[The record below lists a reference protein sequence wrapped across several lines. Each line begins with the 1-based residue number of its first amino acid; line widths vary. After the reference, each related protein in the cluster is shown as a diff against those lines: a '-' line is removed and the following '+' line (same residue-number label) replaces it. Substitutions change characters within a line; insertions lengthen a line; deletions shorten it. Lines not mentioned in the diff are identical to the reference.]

1 MKRKITQIGRLFAAA
16 ALFFGASSWA
26 SAQNPVTATW
36 LQFEGSE
43 VPQTATISAEGVF
56 ASDAITLGSGVD
68 ACGTKTIGQDV
79 WPEMTETSKTFA
91 CYGEAEKADDGGAV
105 IPNKAELVRFTLTP
119 NEGVTFTPTKV
130 SLKGFRNGHGNGAIA
145 VVLVS
150 GSTEKVLVDDQML
163 NRNKT
168 EEGFNNYTLLELPVS
183 DFVAEAGQPISV
195 VIKMASTSDH
205 GKLDPA
211 KNDGFADVILEGTY
225 TVPEPAE
232 APKVAYLCGATET
245 TEGVYNALV
254 AAGMEVTALNY
265 DEKTLTGELDADGLT
280 GYDLVVLAGRT
291 GSSSAL
297 AASFNK
303 IVGKVPVLSTKA
315 FWYAKITPAGTNGGN
330 PGTTDSPSL
339 SIDRAELY
347 AEHDI
352 FAGIEGNNIV
362 VFNASEAITTGR
374 YMQSNGQFADNTPAQ
389 TTIATVGG
397 QDAIAEAWVDGKGF
411 VMIPFDANDATCAAN
426 GLTEAGAKLFVNAAN
441 YLIAGEQYEPSY
453 VGTCPK
459 PVITATRIGETVEYT
474 LSITATA
481 EPAIEGLKIYYTID
495 GSEPTAET
503 GTLYDA
509 ETPVKLVNDCT
520 VKAIACA
527 DKYRNSEVAE
537 YAFVN
542 EAMTKLATPVI
553 TTNQNEKDVT
563 VTITSTTEG
572 VEPTAYAIYYTID
585 GSEPTAESTLYAEP
599 FTFAGASATVKAIA
613 IGEGYKNSEVAT
625 QQITNSGYVAREK
638 TLYQS
643 DFNMLPTSW
652 GYYDP
657 ESCDEQYSGK
667 GIAADPNASW
677 SKNITFIDKGKSGS
691 GKWHDWA
698 FESSKCRVFLPIQQ
712 ALGGVGSAYGPA
724 TEADAGATQGAL
736 AYTAESGTSVTFTYT
751 KQLEAPFDII
761 MYLGTGS
768 TSGTLKCAV
777 QVSDDM
783 EIWETIENISQ
794 PVDKMIHKQ
803 VLSYDGT
810 GKKYIRLDFDGS
822 SKNSNGML
830 FDFIVKGIGQDV
842 LTLQSLTPTAGTK
855 EEPKEID
862 KAQSAFTATFNLD
875 ATIDDATVA
884 YFGAPIEGDAYTKN
898 CEVAVEGKKVT
909 ITRPEAETALAPGNY
924 VLYLAGVK
932 DAQGTALETP
942 VTAYYYVKAQLPTPT
957 LGEPKQEDKYVSV
970 VVNPLAEEYTGYNF
984 YYTTDGSEP
993 TMSSFLYDG
1002 TSIKFYGESATIKVI
1017 AAGEKYISSGV
1028 VSVDVVNENYMAR
1041 EKVVYSTDFHTPHS
1055 EWFYLVDFTYDEA
1068 DTTKAVNAVVKDG
1081 ATWPEGITYSEWSEK
1096 DHFRVHIFP
1105 KDNAYTGYRQYAG
1118 WSFYGESGRR
1128 MFLQDNKGLAFLGS
1142 SGKASVAP
1150 DQTFAGPFDIEVKI
1164 SNTKQDTPIRI
1175 YVGDELEG
1183 DTWELIG
1190 EGTIAN
1196 GESGSVIGSYNGTA
1210 EKYVRFESTA
1220 KEFYVDKFTV
1230 KGPGYGELKLQ
1241 SVSPAGGE
1249 YAAPA
1254 VLEETA
1260 TTFVLTFN
1268 NPLAAEQDVDL
1279 VVFFAAPALPV
1290 HNCTYTIEGNTMTVT
1305 RPDAATPLAAGTYQF
1320 LVKGVKD
1327 VTGQVLG
1334 SQLNTFYKV
1343 EGSSS
1348 VIAPEVEK
1356 TVVSSVI
1363 YSISGA
1369 VQSELTPGLNF
1380 VRTTYSDGT
1389 VEVEKVINK

>member
-1 MKRKITQIGRLFAAA
+1 MNGEEFGDEQYVLPIKGEQAASHTITFTT
-16 ALFFGASSWA
+16 
-26 SAQNPVTATW
+26 PVTGN
-36 LQFEGSE
+36 LPF
-43 VPQTATISAEGVF
+43 TISGKQAI
-56 ASDAITLGSGVD
+56 ARITLGV
-68 ACGTKTIGQDV
+68 QDKQ
-79 WPEMTETSKTFA
+79 E
-91 CYGEAEKADDGGAV
+91 
-105 IPNKAELVRFTLTP
+105 
-119 NEGVTFTPTKV
+119 
-130 SLKGFRNGHGNGAIA
+130 
-145 VVLVS
+145 
-150 GSTEKVLVDDQML
+150 
-163 NRNKT
+163 
-168 EEGFNNYTLLELPVS
+168 
-183 DFVAEAGQPISV
+183 
-195 VIKMASTSDH
+195 
-205 GKLDPA
+205 
-211 KNDGFADVILEGTY
+211 
-225 TVPEPAE
+225 VPEPSE

-254 AAGMEVTALNY
+254 AAGMDVIALNY
-265 DEKTLTGELDADGLT
+265 DDKTLTGELEADGLA
-280 GYDLVVLAGRT
+280 GYDLVVLAGKT

-297 AASFNK
+297 AASFDK

-315 FWYAKITPAGTNGGN
+315 FWYAKTSPAGTNGGN
-330 PGTTDSPSL
+330 PGTAETPSL
-339 SIDRAELY
+339 SIDRVDLY

-352 FAGIEGNNIV
+352 FAGIDGNNIG
-362 VFNASEAITTGR
+362 VFNVSDAITTGR

-411 VMIPFDANDATCAAN
+411 VMIPFDANDATCAAD

-441 YLIAGEQYEPSY
+441 YLIAGKQYEVPY

-459 PVITATRIGETVEYT
+459 PVITTTRIDQTVKYT

-481 EPAIEGLKIYYTID
+481 EPAIDGLKIYYTID
-495 GSEPTAET
+495 GTEPTA
-503 GTLYDA
+503 
-509 ETPVKLVNDCT
+509 
-520 VKAIACA
+520 
-527 DKYRNSEVAE
+527 NSKV
-537 YAFVN
+537 
-542 EAMTKLATPVI
+542 
-553 TTNQNEKDVT
+553 
-563 VTITSTTEG
+563 
-572 VEPTAYAIYYTID
+572 YT
-585 GSEPTAESTLYAEP
+585 EP
-599 FTFAGASATVKAIA
+599 FAFAGGSATVKAIA
-613 IGEGYKNSEVAT
+613 IGEGYKNSDVAT
-625 QQITNSGYVAREK
+625 QQITNTGYVAREK

-677 SKNITFIDKGKSGS
+677 DKNITFIDKGKSGS

-783 EIWETIENISQ
+783 TEWETIENISQ

-810 GKKYIRLDFDGS
+810 GKKYIRLDFAGS

-830 FDFIVKGIGQDV
+830 FDFIVKGIGQDE
-842 LTLQSLTPTAGTK
+842 LTLLSMSPPAGTK

-862 KAQSAFTATFNLD
+862 KAQTVFTATFNLNAVIGD
-875 ATIDDATVA
+875 AVA
-884 YFGAPIEGDAYTKN
+884 YFGAPVEGEAYTKN
-898 CEVAVEGKKVT
+898 CEIVAEGNKVT
-909 ITRPEAETALAPGNY
+909 ITRPEADKELAAGNY
-924 VLYLAGVK
+924 VLYLSGVK
-932 DAQGTALETP
+932 DEQGAALKTP
-942 VTAYYYVKAQLPTPT
+942 ITAYYYVKAQLPTPT
-957 LGEPKQEDKYVSV
+957 LAEPKQEDTYVSV
-970 VVNPLAEEYTGYNF
+970 VVNPLAEEYTDYNF
-984 YYTTDGSEP
+984 YYTTDGSTP
-993 TMSSFLYDG
+993 TTSSFLYDG

-1017 AAGEKYISSGV
+1017 AAGEKYIASGV
-1028 VSVDVVNENYMAR
+1028 AEVPVVNDNYMAR
-1041 EKVVYSTDFHTPHS
+1041 EKVVYTNDFHTPHS

-1081 ATWPEGITYSEWSEK
+1081 AVWPEGITYSEWSEK

-1105 KDNAYTGYRQYAG
+1105 KGNEYTGYRQYAG

-1128 MFLQDNKGLAFLGS
+1128 MFLQDNKGLALLGS

-1150 DQTFAGPFDIEVKI
+1150 DSMFVGPFDIDIQVSGAKSAAKVQI
-1164 SNTKQDTPIRI
+1164 FVS
-1175 YVGDELEG
+1175 DELEG
-1183 DTWELIG
+1183 NSWELIG
-1190 EGTIAN
+1190 EATAPAGEKATIT
-1196 GESGSVIGSYNGTA
+1196 GSYNGTDK
-1210 EKYVRFESTA
+1210 KYVRVETTTSEIYF
-1220 KEFYVDKFTV
+1220 DKFIV
-1230 KGPGYGELKLQ
+1230 KAPGYGELKLQ
-1241 SVSPAGGE
+1241 SVSPAGGA
-1249 YAAPA
+1249 YDAPA

-1260 TTFVLTFN
+1260 DTFVLTFN
-1268 NPLAAEQDVDL
+1268 NPLATEQDADL

-1305 RPDAATPLAAGTYQF
+1305 RPDATTPLAAGTYQF
-1320 LVKGVKD
+1320 IVKGVKD
-1327 VTGQVLG
+1327 VAGQVLG

-1348 VIAPEVEK
+1348 SVNAPEVEK
-1356 TVVSSVI
+1356 TVVSTVI

-1369 VQSELTPGLNF
+1369 VQSELAPGLNF

-1389 VEVEKVINK
+1389 VEVEKVIKK

>member
-26 SAQNPVTATW
+26 SAAETTEVVFSSKTATCEANASSPW
-36 LQFEGSE
+36 SFGSWQVSNEAGKTYQKGSGATNDYVKFSAQDIDWKISIPEGKEVVSFKVKATTNVDDTKDSRRAYLKHVNGVTLDSTEYNFPHRNTTSPFSEYTVNLETPATGEVSFE
-43 VPQTATISAEGVF
+43 F
-56 ASDAITLGSGVD
+56 ANNQVCAIITLGV
-68 ACGTKTIGQDV
+68 QDKQ
-79 WPEMTETSKTFA
+79 ET
-91 CYGEAEKADDGGAV
+91 
-105 IPNKAELVRFTLTP
+105 
-119 NEGVTFTPTKV
+119 
-130 SLKGFRNGHGNGAIA
+130 
-145 VVLVS
+145 
-150 GSTEKVLVDDQML
+150 
-163 NRNKT
+163 
-168 EEGFNNYTLLELPVS
+168 
-183 DFVAEAGQPISV
+183 
-195 VIKMASTSDH
+195 
-205 GKLDPA
+205 
-211 KNDGFADVILEGTY
+211 
-225 TVPEPAE
+225 PEPAE

-265 DEKTLTGELDADGLT
+265 DDKTLTGNLETDALT
-280 GYDLVVLAGRT
+280 GYDLVVLAGKT

-297 AASFNK
+297 AASFDK

-315 FWYAKITPAGTNGGN
+315 FWYAKTSPAGKNGGN
-330 PGTTDSPSL
+330 PGDVAPSPTAV
-339 SIDRAELY
+339 RVALY

-352 FAGIEGNNIV
+352 FAGIEGNEITA
-362 VFNASEAITTGR
+362 FNTVEGTVR
-374 YMQSNGQFADNTPAQ
+374 YFQSNGEFANNTPAQ

-411 VMIPFDANDATCAAN
+411 VMIPFDANDATCAVN

-453 VGTCPK
+453 VDTCPK
-459 PVITATRIGETVEYT
+459 PAITATRIGETVEYT

-481 EPAIEGLKIYYTID
+481 EPTIEGLKIYYTID

-572 VEPTAYAIYYTID
+572 VESTAYAIYYTID

-677 SKNITFIDKGKSGS
+677 SKNITFINKGKSGS

-698 FESSKCRVFLPIQQ
+698 FESSKCRVFLPIEQN
-712 ALGGVGSAYGPA
+712 LGGVGSAYGPA

-736 AYTAESGTSVTFTYT
+736 AFTNENGEVSTMTFTYT

-761 MYLGTGS
+761 MYLGTGKE
-768 TSGTLKCAV
+768 SGTLKCAV

-783 EIWETIENISQ
+783 EVWETIENISQ
-794 PVDKMIHKQ
+794 PVDKRIHKQ
-803 VLSYDGT
+803 MISYDGT
-810 GKKYIRLDFDGS
+810 GKKYIRLDFAGS
-822 SKNSNGML
+822 SKETNGMI

-875 ATIDDATVA
+875 AAIDEATVA

-909 ITRPEAETALAPGNY
+909 ITRPEAATALAPGNY
-924 VLYLAGVK
+924 VLYLSGVK
-932 DAQGTALETP
+932 DVQGTALETP

-1055 EWFYLVDFTYDEA
+1055 EWFYLVDFTYDEV

-1175 YVGDELEG
+1175 YVGDALEG

-1190 EGTIAN
+1190 EGTIAK

-1220 KEFYVDKFTV
+1220 AEFYVDKFTV

-1305 RPDAATPLAAGTYQF
+1305 RPNAATPLAAGTYQF

-1389 VEVEKVINK
+1389 VEVEKVIKK

>member
-26 SAQNPVTATW
+26 SAAETTEVVFSPSTYDSSVIDSENDKLVTWKFKNDYSMTNASGKTW
-36 LQFEGSE
+36 GTSGKDYIKFSAGVLFE
-43 VPQTATISAEGVF
+43 VPIPEGKQVATFTVKGTTNYNETGYIQNVNGEEFG
-56 ASDAITLGSGVD
+56 SDI
-68 ACGTKTIGQDV
+68 
-79 WPEMTETSKTFA
+79 
-91 CYGEAEKADDGGAV
+91 YV
-105 IPNKAELVRFTLTP
+105 IPAKGSSAVEHTVTLKTPATDKFTFMLAGTQCIVSIAL
-119 NEGVTFTPTKV
+119 GVQDKQET
-130 SLKGFRNGHGNGAIA
+130 
-145 VVLVS
+145 
-150 GSTEKVLVDDQML
+150 
-163 NRNKT
+163 
-168 EEGFNNYTLLELPVS
+168 
-183 DFVAEAGQPISV
+183 
-195 VIKMASTSDH
+195 
-205 GKLDPA
+205 
-211 KNDGFADVILEGTY
+211 
-225 TVPEPAE
+225 PEPAE

-542 EAMTKLATPVI
+542 EAMTKLVTPVI

-572 VEPTAYAIYYTID
+572 VEPAAYAIYYTID

-643 DFNMLPTSW
+643 DFNMLPTNW
-652 GYYDP
+652 GYYD
-657 ESCDEQYSGK
+657 
-667 GIAADPNASW
+667 AAAGDTKLDGALTDPNAPFTG
-677 SKNITFIDKGKSGS
+677 NITLWAEKSGEKSAQWKNWTLASNNTRIMIYGQTVAES
-691 GKWHDWA
+691 GDY
-698 FESSKCRVFLPIQQ
+698 S
-712 ALGGVGSAYGPA
+712 PA
-724 TEADAGATQGAL
+724 TEADAGATDRALYFTNGNGGSTTYTYNVAL
-736 AYTAESGTSVTFTYT
+736 A
-751 KQLEAPFDII
+751 APFDIT
-761 MYLGTGS
+761 MFLGTGNK
-768 TSGTLKCAV
+768 TSGNMTCV
-777 QVSDDM
+777 VSVADDLNG
-783 EIWETIENISQ
+783 EWETVATLTQ
-794 PVDKMIHKQ
+794 PIDKKIHKQ
-803 VLSYDGT
+803 TLSYDGT
-810 GKKYIRLDFDGS
+810 GNKYIRIEFPS
-822 SKNSNGML
+822 SNPKKTNGLL
-830 FDFIVKGIGQDV
+830 FDFIVKGIGQDI
-842 LTLQSLTPTAGTK
+842 LSLLSINPTGGTQ
-855 EEPKEID
+855 EEPVEID

-875 ATIDDATVA
+875 ATIDEATVA
-884 YFGAPIEGDAYTKN
+884 YFGAPIEEGVYTKN

-909 ITRPEAETALAPGNY
+909 ITRSDAETALAPGNY

-942 VTAYYYVKAQLPTPT
+942 VTTYYYVKAQLPKPT
-957 LGEPKQEDKYVSV
+957 LGEPKQEDQYVSV

-993 TMSSFLYDG
+993 TTSSFLYDG
-1002 TSIKFYGESATIKVI
+1002 TAIKFYGESATIKVI
-1017 AAGEKYISSGV
+1017 AAGEKYISSEV
-1028 VSVDVVNENYMAR
+1028 VSVDVENENYMAR

-1055 EWFYLVDFTYDEA
+1055 EWFYLVDFTYDEV

-1105 KDNAYTGYRQYAG
+1105 KSNSYTGYRQYAG
-1118 WSFYGESGRR
+1118 WSFYGENGRR

-1142 SGKASVAP
+1142 SGKASVAS

-1220 KEFYVDKFTV
+1220 AEFYVDKFTV

-1268 NPLAAEQDVDL
+1268 NPLAAEQDADL

-1305 RPDAATPLAAGTYQF
+1305 RPNAATPLAAGTYQF

-1348 VIAPEVEK
+1348 VISPEVEK

-1389 VEVEKVINK
+1389 VEVEKVIKK

>member
-26 SAQNPVTATW
+26 SAQTPVTAKW
-36 LQFEGSE
+36 GL
-43 VPQTATISAEGVF
+43 
-56 ASDAITLGSGVD
+56 
-68 ACGTKTIGQDV
+68 
-79 WPEMTETSKTFA
+79 TE
-91 CYGEAEKADDGGAV
+91 GGADQQV
-105 IPNKAELVRFTLTP
+105 TVSVENILSGSMALESKFSFSGTEEFAYYADEEAKTNSDLTSTGVVFTKISPSEKFSDPTKAWTFTLTP
-119 NEGVTFTPTKV
+119 KEGVTFTPTKLTVNAARFGTSSGKTSIYVKTASGASVELQKESLPNRAREVGDTYSTWSYDISGITPGVGEIV
-130 SLKGFRNGHGNGAIA
+130 SIEFHVALDAGKSMGLND
-145 VVLVS
+145 LV
-150 GSTEKVLVDDQML
+150 
-163 NRNKT
+163 
-168 EEGFNNYTLLELPVS
+168 
-183 DFVAEAGQPISV
+183 I
-195 VIKMASTSDH
+195 
-205 GKLDPA
+205 
-211 KNDGFADVILEGTY
+211 EGTY

-232 APKVAYLCGATET
+232 APKVAYLCGANATECNDAIF
-245 TEGVYNALV
+245 NALK
-254 AAGMEVTALNY
+254 ANGMEVTALNF
-265 DEKTLTGELDADGLT
+265 DEVSLSGNLETDGLAE
-280 GYDLVVLAGRT
+280 YDLVVIAGPT
-291 GSSSAL
+291 GSKVAL
-297 AASFNK
+297 AKTFDK

-315 FWYAKITPAGTNGGN
+315 FWYDKTSPAWGSGGVNQGSAETPSMSVNAV
-330 PGTTDSPSL
+330 
-339 SIDRAELY
+339 ALY
-347 AEHDI
+347 AEHNI
-352 FAGIEGNNIV
+352 FEGIENTG
-362 VFNASEAITTGR
+362 AITVFAKEGRDGGR
-374 YMQSNGQFADNTPAQ
+374 YLQGIPEETTVAHTVLATSNDVNCIG
-389 TTIATVGG
+389 
-397 QDAIAEAWVDGKGF
+397 EAWIDGKGY
-411 VMIPFDANDATCAAN
+411 VIIPVDGEGAEYTVTEGA
-426 GLTEAGAKLFVNAAN
+426 LTADGAKLFVNAAN
-441 YLIAGEQYEPSY
+441 YLIAGEQYEPPY
-453 VGTCPK
+453 VGTCPT
-459 PVITATRIGETVEYT
+459 PVISTTRIDETVEYT
-474 LSITATA
+474 LSITVTA
-481 EPAIEGLKIYYTID
+481 EPAIEGLKIYYTTD

-625 QQITNSGYVAREK
+625 QSITNSGYVAREK

-677 SKNITFIDKGKSGS
+677 SKDITFISKGGSGK

-698 FESSKCRVFLPIQQ
+698 FESSKCRVFVPVRNVD
-712 ALGGVGSAYGPA
+712 GVGKPYGPA
-724 TEADAGATQGAL
+724 TDADAGATDRAL
-736 AYTAESGTSVTFTYT
+736 AFTNESNSVSTMTFTYT

-783 EIWETIENISQ
+783 ESWETVENISQ

-803 VLSYDGT
+803 MVSYDGT
-810 GKKYIRLDFDGS
+810 GKKYIRLDFAGS
-822 SKNSNGML
+822 SKTANGMI

-862 KAQSAFTATFNLD
+862 KAQSAFTATFNLN
-875 ATIDDATVA
+875 ATIDEATVA
-884 YFGAPIEGDAYTKN
+884 YFGAPIEEGVYTKN

-993 TMSSFLYDG
+993 TTSSFLYDG

-1041 EKVVYSTDFHTPHS
+1041 EKVVYTNDFHTPHS

-1175 YVGDELEG
+1175 YVGDALEG

-1305 RPDAATPLAAGTYQF
+1305 RPDATTPLAAGTYQF

-1369 VQSELTPGLNF
+1369 VQSELTSGLNF

-1389 VEVEKVINK
+1389 VEVEKVIKK

>member
-26 SAQNPVTATW
+26 SAAETTEVVFSPSTYDSSVIDSENDKLVTWKFKNDYSMTNASGKTW
-36 LQFEGSE
+36 GTSGRDYIKFSAGVLFE
-43 VPQTATISAEGVF
+43 VPIPEGKQVATFTVKGTTNYNETGYIQNVNGEEFGSDIYVIPVKGSSAVEHTVTLKTPATDKFTFMLAGTQCIV
-56 ASDAITLGSGVD
+56 SITLGV
-68 ACGTKTIGQDV
+68 QDKQ
-79 WPEMTETSKTFA
+79 ET
-91 CYGEAEKADDGGAV
+91 
-105 IPNKAELVRFTLTP
+105 
-119 NEGVTFTPTKV
+119 
-130 SLKGFRNGHGNGAIA
+130 
-145 VVLVS
+145 
-150 GSTEKVLVDDQML
+150 
-163 NRNKT
+163 
-168 EEGFNNYTLLELPVS
+168 
-183 DFVAEAGQPISV
+183 
-195 VIKMASTSDH
+195 
-205 GKLDPA
+205 
-211 KNDGFADVILEGTY
+211 
-225 TVPEPAE
+225 PEPAE

-553 TTNQNEKDVT
+553 TTYQNEKDVT

-643 DFNMLPTSW
+643 DFNMLPTNW
-652 GYYDP
+652 GYYD
-657 ESCDEQYSGK
+657 
-667 GIAADPNASW
+667 AAAGDTKLDGALTDPNAPFTG
-677 SKNITFIDKGKSGS
+677 NITLWAEKSGEKSAQWKNWTLASNNTRIMIYGQTVAES
-691 GKWHDWA
+691 GDY
-698 FESSKCRVFLPIQQ
+698 S
-712 ALGGVGSAYGPA
+712 PA
-724 TEADAGATQGAL
+724 TEADAGATDRALYFTNGNGGSTTYTYNVAL
-736 AYTAESGTSVTFTYT
+736 A
-751 KQLEAPFDII
+751 APFDIT
-761 MYLGTGS
+761 MFLGTGNK
-768 TSGTLKCAV
+768 TSGNMTCV
-777 QVSDDM
+777 VSVADDLNG
-783 EIWETIENISQ
+783 EWETVATLTQ
-794 PVDKMIHKQ
+794 PIDKKIHKQ
-803 VLSYDGT
+803 TLSYDGT
-810 GKKYIRLDFDGS
+810 GNKYIRIEFPS
-822 SKNSNGML
+822 SNPKKTNGLL
-830 FDFIVKGIGQDV
+830 FDFIVKGIGQDI
-842 LTLQSLTPTAGTK
+842 LSLLSINPTGGTQ
-855 EEPKEID
+855 EEPVEID

-875 ATIDDATVA
+875 ATIDEATVA
-884 YFGAPIEGDAYTKN
+884 YFGAPVEGDTYTKN

-909 ITRPEAETALAPGNY
+909 ITRSDAETALAPGNY

-942 VTAYYYVKAQLPTPT
+942 VTAYYYVKAQLPAPT
-957 LGEPKQEDKYVSV
+957 LGEPKQEDQYVSV

-993 TMSSFLYDG
+993 TTSSFLYDG
-1002 TSIKFYGESATIKVI
+1002 TAIKFYGESATIKVI
-1017 AAGEKYISSGV
+1017 AAGEKYISSEV
-1028 VSVDVVNENYMAR
+1028 VSVDVENENYMAR

-1055 EWFYLVDFTYDEA
+1055 EWFYLVDFTYDEV

-1175 YVGDELEG
+1175 YVGDALEG

-1305 RPDAATPLAAGTYQF
+1305 RPDATTPLAAGTYQF

-1389 VEVEKVINK
+1389 VEVEKVIKK